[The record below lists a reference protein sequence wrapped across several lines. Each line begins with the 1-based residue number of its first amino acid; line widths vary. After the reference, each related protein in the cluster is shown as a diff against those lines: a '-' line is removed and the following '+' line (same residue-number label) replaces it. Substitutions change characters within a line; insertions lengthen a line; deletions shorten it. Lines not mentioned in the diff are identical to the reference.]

1 MRKSLRRRITLLMT
15 FMTLIL
21 LVVNAVISTL
31 SSKSNFES
39 LSDNVYQETANY
51 YAEIIDSWFKTNGA
65 ILTTTADSAKVIEGD
80 IQSLRPMLAKIVDDN
95 QTVSEIYYVTNDNDM
110 VFGYYEAP
118 DDFIAIERSWFIG
131 AKATSGVYYTEPYVD
146 QISGA
151 LCISMSYAIDSGV
164 IGIDLDLDA
173 LTSNVPTPENG
184 YTIVATDQ
192 NSIVVHPEYGLSAD
206 TVHTMDE
213 VVDGSY
219 IKAISSGGAFKDY
232 TGESSYLTSATVNS
246 NNWTVAVITPKNIY
260 RAPINKMIRIFVIL
274 AIIFCVAAAVVVTIL
289 SNNITTP
296 IIKMT
301 QKINSIVED
310 IKAGNG
316 DLSARVE
323 VHSEDET
330 GKIGNGINAL
340 MEELD
345 QLIPQSKSAANTV
358 SGHSDELVEITDRL
372 SDAMS
377 GISIAVGD
385 IAQGAT
391 KQAQDV
397 AEANENVKQIGM
409 AIDNVVSATDELN
422 DIAKEMQTSS
432 MESENQLKHLQEST
446 DTMVGGIERIS
457 EQIKDTSKAV
467 DLINEKVAAISE
479 IASQT
484 NLLSLNASI
493 EAARAGEM
501 GKGFAVVAEEIG
513 KLAVNSA
520 ETAGSIKD
528 EMDALLASSQ
538 NTVVESGEV
547 HELTL
552 KQQEV
557 LKSTTDTIHSLLA
570 QISRT
575 TEYIGDI
582 RGDVAQCVEARKII
596 EEAMDS
602 LSSISETNAASSEE
616 TSATTSEIS
625 NTIGNLST
633 QAKDLSG
640 VASELT
646 DSLSIFK

>member
-131 AKATSGVYYTEPYVD
+131 AKATSGIYYTEPYVD

-219 IKAISSGGAFKDY
+219 IKAILSGGAFKDY

-513 KLAVNSA
+513 KLAVDSA
-520 ETAGSIKD
+520 ETAESIKD

-538 NTVVESGEV
+538 STVVESGEV